1 MFETFIR
8 FIKNYK
14 IYTIYKLFK
23 IFKIYKIYNIYKIYK
38 MQDLAELMC
47 ANLLCCCRPEEGGS
61 SSGLHRVLC
70 PLPALVTKLMTMKIM
85 NDENADDGNH
95 VERILVKSFTSSLS
109 LATVSAS
116 AVKSARGDG
125 PDILSHF
132 VTMTR

>member
-1 MFETFIR
+1 
-8 FIKNYK
+8 
-14 IYTIYKLFK
+14 
-23 IFKIYKIYNIYKIYK
+23 

-125 PDILSHF
+125 PDILSHQHDDDELMIRMIYDEAND
-132 VTMTR
+132 VEDN